1 MSLSH
6 AWSGP
11 GGIVS
16 RLKAMS
22 VLGWA
27 LLLSAIVHLILIL
40 AINFDAPDLKFIK
53 DQITMMDVVLVN
65 AKTESKPKKADALA
79 QANLDRGGN
88 TDLDRQMKTA
98 LPPPSKKKSDISPK
112 QAAEASAASRPGQ
125 QSDEQRQQDKVAE
138 LERQAQE
145 LMTQLNAQKKLES
158 APAQSAATAT
168 PDQGQQPDAPR
179 NFNAHDLVASSMDIA
194 RMEAQIAKQQD
205 EYQKRPKRKE
215 LGGRTQEYRFAT
227 YVDAWRQKVEK
238 IGNLNYPEAAKEQ
251 KLYGKLELSV
261 DIRADGSIEKIRITR
276 SSGHKVL
283 DDAAKRIVELAA
295 PYAAFP
301 EDIRKDFD
309 IIGITRTW
317 TFTKEDSLATQ

>member
-1 MSLSH
+1 
-6 AWSGP
+6 
-11 GGIVS
+11 
-16 RLKAMS
+16 MS

-27 LLLSAIVHLILIL
+27 LLLSAIVHVILIL

-112 QAAEASAASRPGQ
+112 QAAEAAAASRPGQ

-145 LMTQLNAQKKLES
+145 LMTQLNAQKRLES

-194 RMEAQIAKQQD
+194 RMERRLPSSRMSIKSAPSARSWGGVPRNIGL
-205 EYQKRPKRKE
+205 PPMSMP
-215 LGGRTQEYRFAT
+215 GGRK
-227 YVDAWRQKVEK
+227 WR
-238 IGNLNYPEAAKEQ
+238 
-251 KLYGKLELSV
+251 
-261 DIRADGSIEKIRITR
+261 R
-276 SSGHKVL
+276 
-283 DDAAKRIVELAA
+283 
-295 PYAAFP
+295 
-301 EDIRKDFD
+301 
-309 IIGITRTW
+309 
-317 TFTKEDSLATQ
+317 